1 MIRNKKFFLFPLL
14 LLFTSGMQTRA
25 QQHTLQVEVTNIASA
40 KGEIWFAL
48 FLGEK
53 GFPEKSENAYRTARV
68 KAEQRIIS
76 FTFKELPAGNY
87 ALAVFHDEN
96 GDGKMNKNMFGVP
109 KEAFG
114 FSNNVKSLLRAP
126 YFKECA
132 FTIPKQQKIEISINY
147 Y

>member
-1 MIRNKKFFLFPLL
+1 MIRNKNFFIFPLL
-14 LLFTSGMQTRA
+14 LLLTSGMQSWA
-25 QQHTLQVEVTNIASA
+25 QQNTLQIEITNIASA

-68 KAEQRIIS
+68 KAEKGMIS
-76 FTFKELPAGNY
+76 YTFKELPAGNY

-109 KEAFG
+109 KEAYG
-114 FSNNVKSLLRAP
+114 FSNNVKNLLRAP

-132 FTIPKQQKIEISINY
+132 FSIPKEKKLTIEIN
-147 Y
+147 